1 MKQIIIT
8 GGSGFIATNA
18 INFFLK
24 KKYKVIVFTRK
35 KQIYK
40 KKNLIIFTTD
50 KNYSNIFKIKS
61 NSNLILH
68 LAGNASVIKSQ
79 KTNFQYIKNQIQIS
93 KNLVKFLGD
102 KESTI
107 VFVSS
112 YAVYGK
118 NNILPSKEYSKL
130 KPVSKYGE
138 DKVLLERL
146 LINETVNKKIKLLII
161 RFSSIYGPYLKK
173 QVFWDICSKIKDKN
187 KKKINLFGTGSEK
200 RDFIYIDDA
209 LNAIKY
215 LLKKKN
221 RKVEIVNCGSGK
233 TFSVKFIV
241 ELIKKNMFSD
251 KEIIFDKIVSS
262 ISPKIMHLN
271 ILKIKKINWAPKINI
286 FQGVKNY
293 VKWFAK
299 L

>member
-1 MKQIIIT
+1 MKRIIIT

-24 KKYKVIVFTRK
+24 KKYKITVFTRK
-35 KQIYK
+35 KKIPER
-40 KKNLIIFTTD
+40 KNLKIFTTD
-50 KNYSNIFKIKS
+50 KNYNNIFKNKS
-61 NSNLILH
+61 NTNLILH

-79 KTNFQYIKNQIQIS
+79 KKKFQYRKNQIQIS

-118 NNILPSKEYSKL
+118 NNILPSKEDNKL

-138 DKVLLERL
+138 DKVLLERF
-146 LINETVNKKIKLLII
+146 LINETANKKIKLIII
-161 RFSSIYGPYLKK
+161 RFSSVYGPCLKK
-173 QVFWDICSKIKDKN
+173 QVFWDISSKIKDKN
-187 KKKINLFGTGSEK
+187 KKSINLFGTGSEK
-200 RDFIYIDDA
+200 RDFIHVDDA
-209 LNAIKY
+209 LNAIN
-215 LLKKKN
+215 LLLNKAN
-221 RKVEIVNCGSGK
+221 QKVEIVNCGSGK
-233 TFSVKFIV
+233 IYTVKFIAD
-241 ELIKKNMFSD
+241 LIKKNMFSN
-251 KEIIFDKIVSS
+251 KQIIFDKINSS

-271 ILKIKKINWAPKINI
+271 ISKIKKKNWASKINI

>member
-118 NNILPSKEYSKL
+118 NNILPSKEDSKL